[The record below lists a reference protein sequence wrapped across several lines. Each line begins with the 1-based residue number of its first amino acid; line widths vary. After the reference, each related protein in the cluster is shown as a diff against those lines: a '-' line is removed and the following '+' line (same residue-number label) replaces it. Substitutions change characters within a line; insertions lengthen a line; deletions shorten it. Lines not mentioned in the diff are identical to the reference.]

1 MTARH
6 RLTRAVG
13 SDLWHTNSPGAGISF
28 VPVHKQKQPALRRL
42 PRKLAIFDTS
52 IVRDEELTSVATTN
66 RGRLGTRR
74 TVGYSA
80 MKNNLTRR
88 RLGAAFALA
97 AFLLAGTIIVVPKVT
112 ATTDAASADPYGID
126 ILALNP
132 EHE

>member
-1 MTARH
+1 
-6 RLTRAVG
+6 
-13 SDLWHTNSPGAGISF
+13 
-28 VPVHKQKQPALRRL
+28 
-42 PRKLAIFDTS
+42 
-52 IVRDEELTSVATTN
+52 
-66 RGRLGTRR
+66 
-74 TVGYSA
+74 

>member
-1 MTARH
+1 VLQLSRD
-6 RLTRAVG
+6 RCL
-13 SDLWHTNSPGAGISF
+13 L
-28 VPVHKQKQPALRRL
+28 VPVHKQKQPASRRL
-42 PRKLAIFDTS
+42 LRKLAIFNTS
-52 IVRDEELTSVATTN
+52 VEHDEELTSVATTN

-112 ATTDAASADPYGID
+112 TTTDAASADPYGID